1 MALRAITRT
10 YKGPPAPLVAGMG
23 LAKPSQYRGAL
34 MRKGQTITETEDV
47 ITQEELTKL
56 QHQSAIIVS
65 DPICDVGEKEVKDFL
80 IPTKPP
86 AKLLMDWLPKPVGD
100 WLWWRSGRAKTT
112 EKLFRLVL
120 ERLENKPLME
130 AFGITMGFNHQL
142 YWLTLHA
149 WIFHQKM
156 LQIGDDRM
164 DYYFFE
170 HIWVLP
176 KTWLL
181 IKRVPDYRFSSELR
195 NTMEYSYGG
204 CVALDRALRRGDILA
219 ARLQEQLHAN
229 IHSGEIQKDDKRLL
243 LLTKYTVRQL
253 SYMLR
258 VPHDDFIFA
267 NFVWADFPLPSYP
280 ARPLPNRGPSS
291 IGECMYVSDDPSVS
305 VVPTVVF
312 TLGSARQFL
321 KSTPSHDGSGAAAE
335 SNGNGSGPAADAE
348 RSRRAD
354 ASTEYRP
361 RTAAGGYQDRHGSV
375 GRGTYESVLD
385 TIQQYEAPLN
395 GPETVYVM
403 RMLAFNPPIER
414 RKRDA
419 LARRMQAHAGWSTVE
434 EGVRENAPLLNM
446 SHLSLLINRLMV
458 LGLHRAAE
466 SEEVRSALLQS
477 IPSMYQPQLL
487 SVLKALNGFTPVP
500 MDLVEMIEQRL
511 IKLLR
516 KEDSHTAE
524 EQGDNG
530 STRRRRRPLQSQERV
545 TVEGALSL
553 LQRLPLIHGQRITTG
568 DIDVRTKRLLA
579 LLTRRVIQHCESE
592 EATADELASSLISAY
607 RCLGD
612 DHAVVK
618 SLEQLFL
625 DNSRLISEIETDKLT
640 ALGSLSSPE
649 LWCLSVG
656 VTAASLRPTSAIEA
670 IRALRFYHHFGEM
683 PPEAKLTMIENCQE
697 LFKSARRSKMR
708 RQLGVAD
715 LLQLCLNIDPLVWN
729 WGLMREMLGA
739 LQARQEELPA
749 PGLLKVLQKVAHLRL
764 LEKHSGLGRKVE
776 ELVEDLTLRG
786 AGAFTNPHHVLE
798 AATVLGELGHYRPS
812 YVEALTARAL
822 ELATGVGGAMQG
834 DEEGDK
840 GQGEGE
846 EGLRGVEEEQDEQV
860 EASEEGEQSEG
871 RLFPSGMNG
880 WDDYIITFKRAIEKY
895 QTGTSLEA
903 LDRAVEAVVGDE
915 ARFNR
920 LTMNSL
926 TYLVTFSEEYRR
938 KCLDKMQEMMKD
950 VPTNRLIRIALHG
963 GRQHDD
969 EAPLAVS
976 EAEVDVKS
984 MALTELN
991 GRITELQKD
1000 PPKCAVMVD
1009 IWSRYTTA
1017 LPDRETVL
1025 GTLEEALI
1033 PDVLN
1038 TKGLDLLDA
1047 VGCFNLGQMATSP
1060 ERAREI
1066 LRKMMEMMHAVATD
1080 RTPTGLLRSSV
1091 GSFPEV
1097 ARLAYSTAVLHFTS
1111 GDEVGLPIDVWSRV
1125 AELVDR
1131 AYQGILSGWYGE
1143 VVFRWRVTSW
1153 WCALSHTTPS
1163 TIFTAIHRR
1172 YPDMTEAIT
1181 SMITPDPEEE
1191 GEVTELAAGEGIRE
1205 PERVLIP
1212 MVAAALGDLGMVA
1225 QMSATVPGTPFS
1237 PHLTVRSHNIAIQA
1251 ATDGDLLR
1259 WADSDA
1265 QGMSGQAILFERL
1278 LRTVGYR
1285 TIWLRSDAE
1294 WERLISQPNTSEG
1307 DTE

>member
-1 MALRAITRT
+1 MTAAAPRLRRTAMEAVRQRTRS
-10 YKGPPAPLVAGMG
+10 VAGELMPP
-23 LAKPSQYRGAL
+23 PSTDL
-34 MRKGQTITETEDV
+34 GQ
-47 ITQEELTKL
+47 Q
-56 QHQSAIIVS
+56 
-65 DPICDVGEKEVKDFL
+65 
-80 IPTKPP
+80 
-86 AKLLMDWLPKPVGD
+86 
-100 WLWWRSGRAKTT
+100 
-112 EKLFRLVL
+112 
-120 ERLENKPLME
+120 
-130 AFGITMGFNHQL
+130 
-142 YWLTLHA
+142 
-149 WIFHQKM
+149 
-156 LQIGDDRM
+156 
-164 DYYFFE
+164 
-170 HIWVLP
+170 
-176 KTWLL
+176 
-181 IKRVPDYRFSSELR
+181 
-195 NTMEYSYGG
+195 
-204 CVALDRALRRGDILA
+204 LA
-219 ARLQEQLHAN
+219 A
-229 IHSGEIQKDDKRLL
+229 IK
-243 LLTKYTVRQL
+243 
-253 SYMLR
+253 
-258 VPHDDFIFA
+258 
-267 NFVWADFPLPSYP
+267 
-280 ARPLPNRGPSS
+280 
-291 IGECMYVSDDPSVS
+291 IG
-305 VVPTVVF
+305 T
-312 TLGSARQFL
+312 
-321 KSTPSHDGSGAAAE
+321 
-335 SNGNGSGPAADAE
+335 
-348 RSRRAD
+348 
-354 ASTEYRP
+354 
-361 RTAAGGYQDRHGSV
+361 
-375 GRGTYESVLD
+375 RGTYESVLD

-516 KEDSHTAE
+516 KEDSYTAD

-553 LQRLPLIHGQRITTG
+553 LQRLPLIHGQRITAG

-640 ALGSLSSPE
+640 ALGACRRLSF
-649 LWCLSVG
+649 G
-656 VTAASLRPTSAIEA
+656 VRSQIANEWPKRHPLLAIEA

-708 RQLGVAD
+708 RQLGIAD

-739 LQARQEELPA
+739 LQARQEEFPA

-834 DEEGDK
+834 HEEGDK
-840 GQGEGE
+840 DQGEGE
-846 EGLRGVEEEQDEQV
+846 DGERGVEEEQDEQV
-860 EASEEGEQSEG
+860 EASEEGEQSQG

-1017 LPDRETVL
+1017 LPDREIVL

-1047 VGCFNLGQMATSP
+1047 VGCFNLGQMATSH

-1066 LRKMMEMMHAVATD
+1066 LRKLMEMVHAVATD

-1097 ARLAYSTAVLHFTS
+1097 ARLSYSTAVLHFTS
-1111 GDEVGLPIDVWSRV
+1111 GDDGGLPIDVWSRV
-1125 AELVDR
+1125 AEMVDR
-1131 AYQGILSGWYGE
+1131 AYRVGALHNPANKGHL
-1143 VVFRWRVTSW
+1143 WRVTSW

-1205 PERVLIP
+1205 AERVLIP
-1212 MVAAALGDLGMVA
+1212 MIAAALGDLGMVA

-1265 QGMSGQAILFERL
+1265 QGMSGKRG
-1278 LRTVGYR
+1278 RVTDVMVGNPVR
-1285 TIWLRSDAE
+1285 ASVEDSGVSDHLAE
-1294 WERLISQPNTSEG
+1294 VRFGMGEAHQPAQYAEG

>member
-1 MALRAITRT
+1 M
-10 YKGPPAPLVAGMG
+10 PP
-23 LAKPSQYRGAL
+23 PSTDL
-34 MRKGQTITETEDV
+34 GQ
-47 ITQEELTKL
+47 Q
-56 QHQSAIIVS
+56 
-65 DPICDVGEKEVKDFL
+65 
-80 IPTKPP
+80 
-86 AKLLMDWLPKPVGD
+86 
-100 WLWWRSGRAKTT
+100 
-112 EKLFRLVL
+112 
-120 ERLENKPLME
+120 
-130 AFGITMGFNHQL
+130 
-142 YWLTLHA
+142 
-149 WIFHQKM
+149 
-156 LQIGDDRM
+156 
-164 DYYFFE
+164 
-170 HIWVLP
+170 
-176 KTWLL
+176 
-181 IKRVPDYRFSSELR
+181 
-195 NTMEYSYGG
+195 
-204 CVALDRALRRGDILA
+204 LA
-219 ARLQEQLHAN
+219 A
-229 IHSGEIQKDDKRLL
+229 IK
-243 LLTKYTVRQL
+243 
-253 SYMLR
+253 
-258 VPHDDFIFA
+258 
-267 NFVWADFPLPSYP
+267 
-280 ARPLPNRGPSS
+280 
-291 IGECMYVSDDPSVS
+291 IG
-305 VVPTVVF
+305 T
-312 TLGSARQFL
+312 
-321 KSTPSHDGSGAAAE
+321 
-335 SNGNGSGPAADAE
+335 
-348 RSRRAD
+348 
-354 ASTEYRP
+354 
-361 RTAAGGYQDRHGSV
+361 
-375 GRGTYESVLD
+375 RGTYERVLD

-446 SHLSLLINRLMV
+446 SHLSLLTNRLMV

-516 KEDSHTAE
+516 KEDSYTAG

-530 STRRRRRPLQSQERV
+530 SSRRRRRPLQSQERV

-579 LLTRRVIQHCESE
+579 CRATRGQQWWALMWHVE

-640 ALGSLSSPE
+640 ALGACRRLSF
-649 LWCLSVG
+649 G
-656 VTAASLRPTSAIEA
+656 VRSQIANEWPKRHPLLAIEA
-670 IRALRFYHHFGEM
+670 IRALRFHHHFGEM

-708 RQLGVAD
+708 RQLGIAD

-776 ELVEDLTLRG
+776 ELIEDLTLRG

-798 AATVLGELGHYRPS
+798 AATALGELGHYRPS

-846 EGLRGVEEEQDEQV
+846 ESLRGVEEEQDEQV

-903 LDRAVEAVVGDE
+903 LDRTVEAVVGDE
-915 ARFNR
+915 ARFNQ

-938 KCLDKMQEMMKD
+938 KCLDKMQEMMK
-950 VPTNRLIRIALHG
+950 V
-963 GRQHDD
+963 
-969 EAPLAVS
+969 
-976 EAEVDVKS
+976 
-984 MALTELN
+984 
-991 GRITELQKD
+991 IT
-1000 PPKCAVMVD
+1000 
-1009 IWSRYTTA
+1009 
-1017 LPDRETVL
+1017 
-1025 GTLEEALI
+1025 
-1033 PDVLN
+1033 
-1038 TKGLDLLDA
+1038 
-1047 VGCFNLGQMATSP
+1047 
-1060 ERAREI
+1060 
-1066 LRKMMEMMHAVATD
+1066 
-1080 RTPTGLLRSSV
+1080 
-1091 GSFPEV
+1091 
-1097 ARLAYSTAVLHFTS
+1097 
-1111 GDEVGLPIDVWSRV
+1111 
-1125 AELVDR
+1125 
-1131 AYQGILSGWYGE
+1131 
-1143 VVFRWRVTSW
+1143 
-1153 WCALSHTTPS
+1153 
-1163 TIFTAIHRR
+1163 RR
-1172 YPDMTEAIT
+1172 
-1181 SMITPDPEEE
+1181 
-1191 GEVTELAAGEGIRE
+1191 RC
-1205 PERVLIP
+1205 
-1212 MVAAALGDLGMVA
+1212 
-1225 QMSATVPGTPFS
+1225 
-1237 PHLTVRSHNIAIQA
+1237 H
-1251 ATDGDLLR
+1251 
-1259 WADSDA
+1259 
-1265 QGMSGQAILFERL
+1265 
-1278 LRTVGYR
+1278 
-1285 TIWLRSDAE
+1285 
-1294 WERLISQPNTSEG
+1294 
-1307 DTE
+1307 

>member
-1 MALRAITRT
+1 
-10 YKGPPAPLVAGMG
+10 
-23 LAKPSQYRGAL
+23 
-34 MRKGQTITETEDV
+34 
-47 ITQEELTKL
+47 
-56 QHQSAIIVS
+56 
-65 DPICDVGEKEVKDFL
+65 
-80 IPTKPP
+80 
-86 AKLLMDWLPKPVGD
+86 
-100 WLWWRSGRAKTT
+100 
-112 EKLFRLVL
+112 
-120 ERLENKPLME
+120 
-130 AFGITMGFNHQL
+130 
-142 YWLTLHA
+142 
-149 WIFHQKM
+149 
-156 LQIGDDRM
+156 
-164 DYYFFE
+164 
-170 HIWVLP
+170 
-176 KTWLL
+176 
-181 IKRVPDYRFSSELR
+181 
-195 NTMEYSYGG
+195 MEYSYGG

-280 ARPLPNRGPSS
+280 ARPLPNRGALIDRSRPSRMPP
-291 IGECMYVSDDPSVS
+291 IQR
-305 VVPTVVF
+305 
-312 TLGSARQFL
+312 RQFL

-640 ALGSLSSPE
+640 ALGACRRLSF
-649 LWCLSVG
+649 G
-656 VTAASLRPTSAIEA
+656 VRSQIANEWPKRHPLLAIEA

-708 RQLGVAD
+708 RQLGVAH

-749 PGLLKVLQKVAHLRL
+749 PGLLKVLQKVAHLKL

-834 DEEGDK
+834 HEESDK
-840 GQGEGE
+840 DQGEGGDGE
-846 EGLRGVEEEQDEQV
+846 RGVEEEQDEQV

-938 KCLDKMQEMMKD
+938 ECLDKMQEMMK
-950 VPTNRLIRIALHG
+950 
-963 GRQHDD
+963 
-969 EAPLAVS
+969 
-976 EAEVDVKS
+976 
-984 MALTELN
+984 
-991 GRITELQKD
+991 
-1000 PPKCAVMVD
+1000 
-1009 IWSRYTTA
+1009 
-1017 LPDRETVL
+1017 
-1025 GTLEEALI
+1025 
-1033 PDVLN
+1033 
-1038 TKGLDLLDA
+1038 
-1047 VGCFNLGQMATSP
+1047 
-1060 ERAREI
+1060 
-1066 LRKMMEMMHAVATD
+1066 
-1080 RTPTGLLRSSV
+1080 
-1091 GSFPEV
+1091 
-1097 ARLAYSTAVLHFTS
+1097 
-1111 GDEVGLPIDVWSRV
+1111 
-1125 AELVDR
+1125 
-1131 AYQGILSGWYGE
+1131 
-1143 VVFRWRVTSW
+1143 
-1153 WCALSHTTPS
+1153 
-1163 TIFTAIHRR
+1163 
-1172 YPDMTEAIT
+1172 
-1181 SMITPDPEEE
+1181 
-1191 GEVTELAAGEGIRE
+1191 
-1205 PERVLIP
+1205 
-1212 MVAAALGDLGMVA
+1212 
-1225 QMSATVPGTPFS
+1225 
-1237 PHLTVRSHNIAIQA
+1237 
-1251 ATDGDLLR
+1251 
-1259 WADSDA
+1259 
-1265 QGMSGQAILFERL
+1265 
-1278 LRTVGYR
+1278 
-1285 TIWLRSDAE
+1285 
-1294 WERLISQPNTSEG
+1294 
-1307 DTE
+1307 